1 MQRGVHLLIV
11 HLFLSV
17 KPAQLSMLNWLSLT
31 STSTEF
37 LEGIEII
44 MDEDSGS
51 GKQAFEFLLHW
62 IQRLYSHV
70 DII

>member
-1 MQRGVHLLIV
+1 MRAFNYCSSFSISEARTTFNAELAVFNFYLL
-11 HLFLSV
+11 LSFL
-17 KPAQLSMLNWLSLT
+17 K
-31 STSTEF
+31 